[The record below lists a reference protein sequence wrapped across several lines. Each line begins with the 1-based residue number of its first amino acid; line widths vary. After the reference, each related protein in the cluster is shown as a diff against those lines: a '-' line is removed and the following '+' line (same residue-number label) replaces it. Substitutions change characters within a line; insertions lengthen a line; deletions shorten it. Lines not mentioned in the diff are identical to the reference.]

1 MRARFDVIIAGGQG
15 DGKTTLLRALA
26 AAIDPG
32 ERIVTIES
40 DFELG
45 LDRLPERHHEVIAL
59 EAREANVEGVGRV
72 SCAELVRRAM
82 RMSARRI
89 IVGEVLGD
97 EVLPDAAGHE
107 LGRQGQHVHRPRRLV
122 RRGVQT
128 AGPARPGAAA
138 AARDAP
144 HLRAGRGRASTSPSS
159 CNGTEP
165 ATGSCPRS
173 GRSAATTTARS

>member
-1 MRARFDVIIAGGQG
+1 MSEMVAEFLEAAVRARFDVVIAGGQG

-26 AAIDPG
+26 AAIEPAD
-32 ERIVTIES
+32 RVVTAET

-45 LDRLPERHHEVIAL
+45 LDHLPARHHEVIAL

-97 EVLPDAAGHE
+97 EALR
-107 LGRQGQHVHRPRRLV
+107 RQSYRRS
-122 RRGVQT
+122 
-128 AGPARPGAAA
+128 
-138 AARDAP
+138 P
-144 HLRAGRGRASTSPSS
+144 H
-159 CNGTEP
+159 
-165 ATGSCPRS
+165 
-173 GRSAATTTARS
+173 